1 MKKVLLAW
9 RAQLVAFTLFGPR
22 APLRGAKI
30 KTIKEQI
37 HR

>member
-1 MKKVLLAW
+1 MKKVPLAW
-9 RAQLVAFTLFGPR
+9 RAEFVAFTLFGLH
-22 APLRGAKI
+22 APLRGAKN